1 MTTIRIKDNQVFVS
15 TDLATGVEL
24 LKKNSNCES
33 AIEGENVSLTYS
45 AEELNTITSLFKSSK
60 QRRN

>member
-1 MTTIRIKDNQVFVS
+1 M

-33 AIEGENVSLTYS
+33 AIEGENVTLTYS

>member
-1 MTTIRIKDNQVFVS
+1 M

-33 AIEGENVSLTYS
+33 AIDGENVNLTYS

-60 QRRN
+60 QRRNY